1 MNEIIQ
7 KAELINAMIGK
18 CSPDWEETTGMK
30 FASSEESTKPD
41 IDGYVF
47 LKDKNLKVKLGIAG
61 EMDGEADMIDGCLK
75 EAYFSVDGNE
85 YQPYSHFTEE
95 YLKRML
101 EKGELLKEGEKKAK
115 EVEKAIKKEE
125 KEAEKELKALKK
137 EYEVKAGTLTN
148 FIVDQD
154 STSFGNLV
162 STLRK
167 QFPAQWIKNLSKD
180 ETVDKRSSELLGA
193 IQTVDVDTTATADA
207 DELSAPVA
215 AEMFLDT
222 DQFSEALKLVQDT
235 QKSIK
240 ECHHS
245 LLAIRGE
252 LDDARKAKMDEIL
265 SALQS
270 MEHSFLDKVSNPI
283 CGPMDEAAAPLELSV
298 EKSLSL
304 DAPALEDGAPVIE
317 EAPME
322 VMASTGA
329 KEVAPLLNALRKLRH
344 DDIVVDEVKKEW
356 KDFFNAGNVPEFYLH
371 TLDKIHQIGEEAKK
385 EYNKKP
391 IIK

>member
-85 YQPYSHFTEE
+85 YQPYSHFSEE

-137 EYEVKAGTLTN
+137 EYEVKA
-148 FIVDQD
+148 
-154 STSFGNLV
+154 
-162 STLRK
+162 
-167 QFPAQWIKNLSKD
+167 
-180 ETVDKRSSELLGA
+180 
-193 IQTVDVDTTATADA
+193 DA
-207 DELSAPVA
+207 EELSAPVA